1 MVSEVFV
8 CEAEAIASE
17 EVVFRYEHLNG
28 SWVRNRWYQPL
39 WYAKQKPLPVRGHS
53 LNTCI
58 SVVWDSAKV
67 VLAAFVCEAEA
78 VAGERTD
85 IEYVYLSGSRGLK
98 RRYQQ
103 L

>member
-39 WYAKQKPLPVRGHS
+39 WYAKQKPLPVREHS
-53 LNTCI
+53 PNTCI
-58 SVVWDSAKV
+58 SVVWGPAKGGTSS
-67 VLAAFVCEAEA
+67 F
-78 VAGERTD
+78 RMR
-85 IEYVYLSGSRGLK
+85 SRS
-98 RRYQQ
+98 RCR
-103 L
+103 